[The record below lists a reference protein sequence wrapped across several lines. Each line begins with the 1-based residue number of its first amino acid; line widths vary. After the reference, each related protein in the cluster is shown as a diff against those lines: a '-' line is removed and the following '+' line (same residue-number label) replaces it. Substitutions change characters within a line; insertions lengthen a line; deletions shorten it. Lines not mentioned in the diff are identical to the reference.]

1 MYIQILHALSV
12 VGRALVQKTLFEQIY
27 YLGMNKTLSCR
38 INGTT
43 MVNGGEKWKWTIK
56 NKLVVRSKGGLRK
69 LTTEKPRQSKK
80 ARSDRRESLVVC
92 VFDNKAN

>member
-1 MYIQILHALSV
+1 M
-12 VGRALVQKTLFEQIY
+12 EQPW
-27 YLGMNKTLSCR
+27 LM
-38 INGTT
+38 
-43 MVNGGEKWKWTIK
+43 EEKWTIK